1 MKVDVAKRFCENGS
15 LRIIFATE
23 ALGMG
28 VDIADVHQIVHIG
41 PPVNLES
48 MLFVH
53 IFKWV

>member
-15 LRIIFATE
+15 LRIIFATA

-28 VDIADVHQIVHIG
+28 VDSADVHQIVHIG